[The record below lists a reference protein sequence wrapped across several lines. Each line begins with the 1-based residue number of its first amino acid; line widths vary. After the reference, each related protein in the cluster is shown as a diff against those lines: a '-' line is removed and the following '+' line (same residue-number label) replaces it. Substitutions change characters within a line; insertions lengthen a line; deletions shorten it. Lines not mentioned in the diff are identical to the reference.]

1 MGEAKRRGT
10 REQRVAI
17 AIQKYAQATDPVSI
31 TKLQVA
37 TIQLD
42 AAIRLFFDGDY
53 VSSLTLAGAAEG
65 ILGALSQRAGLPNA
79 VDFVV
84 DYYRGKTEAET
95 DSEHRK
101 FITHVLNDARNQA
114 KHAGD
119 PSETEFEMDR
129 IQPVSMIMRA
139 VPMVEPL
146 GGPFS
151 DEMKAFA
158 VWLKR
163 HPEL

>member
-10 REQRVAI
+10 HEQRVAI

-37 TIQLD
+37 TVQLD

-84 DYYRGKTEAET
+84 DFYRGKPKLRRTAST
-95 DSEHRK
+95 GSSSR
-101 FITHVLNDARNQA
+101 TC
-114 KHAGD
+114 
-119 PSETEFEMDR
+119 
-129 IQPVSMIMRA
+129 
-139 VPMVEPL
+139 
-146 GGPFS
+146 
-151 DEMKAFA
+151 
-158 VWLKR
+158 
-163 HPEL
+163 